1 MEAAESFGPKH
12 QKLKQMKRLDRS
24 GSVATR
30 ASQAAR
36 RTVQRYG
43 WPRVAGLLGLCI
55 ASITLLSLYSQLL
68 SSASSSSMLRA
79 RLENAEDAGG
89 ALKVQ
94 ARGARTGHTAKVGV
108 LLTGQPVAKPLSK
121 SYPGD
126 VANKFACDLPSLRY
140 QCDLNTESGC
150 ATYPQ
155 LFPMGDLLANWS
167 PENTTA
173 PEKTFS
179 SLCRFNMSS
188 PVSLS
193 HGATIPCL

>member
-1 MEAAESFGPKH
+1 
-12 QKLKQMKRLDRS
+12 MKRLDHSR
-24 GSVATR
+24 SVAAR
-30 ASQAAR
+30 ASQTAR

-43 WPRVAGLLGLCI
+43 WLSVAVVGLLGLCI
-55 ASITLLSLYSQLL
+55 ASFALVSLYTQVL
-68 SSASSSSMLRA
+68 SSASPSSSMLRA
-79 RLENAEDAGG
+79 RLENAEDVGG
-89 ALKVQ
+89 VLKPQ
-94 ARGARTGHTAKVGV
+94 ARGARAGHTAKAGV
-108 LLTGQPVAKPLSK
+108 LLTGQPLAKPLPE

-126 VANKFACDLPSLRY
+126 VTNKYACDLPSLRY
-140 QCDLNTESGC
+140 QCDSNAESGC

-188 PVSLS
+188 PVSLAVS
-193 HGATIPCL
+193 RCWSFATLSS